1 MSDIA
6 DMKTDVD
13 AHLCVSVT
21 NTRLT
26 DVSCPEI
33 TSNLKCCIWA
43 SRHTKMS
50 VDSVNPKYTVTDLKY
65 SSSHNARLGSR

>member
-21 NTRLT
+21 NTRLR

-33 TSNLKCCIWA
+33 A
-43 SRHTKMS
+43 SEKHQSRG
-50 VDSVNPKYTVTDLKY
+50 TD
-65 SSSHNARLGSR
+65 